1 MTIREKLHSIGII
14 PVIKIHDAEKA
25 VPLARALY
33 AGGLP
38 AAEVTFRTE
47 AAAEAIRRI
56 REQVPEV
63 CVCAGTVLNVETAER
78 AVEPARRRSSARA
91 RTRRSWPGASK
102 MGVPVIPGCATPT
115 EVEAC
120 MRMGLD
126 FVKLFPAEVVG
137 GVAMLK
143 ALSGPYG
150 GMAFMPTG
158 GVNPR
163 NAASYLAQKNVVCC
177 GGSWMVPEKLLESGD
192 FAAIEAAC
200 ARSGG
205 DRAEPVAR
213 EKRGL
218 HLKTHES
225 GQARLQG
232 NPPAAAPV
240 FSSGLRERGAGD
252 DHPAPDAPVYV
263 WNPKRNLRPRHRRIL
278 STTRD
283 KS

>member
-78 AVEPARRRSSARA
+78 AVEA
-91 RTRRSWPGASK
+91 GASAIISPGTNPEVVAWCLK

-177 GGSWMVPEKLLESGD
+177 GGSWMVPEKPLESGD
-192 FAAIEAAC
+192 FAAIEQLARVAAEI
-200 ARSGG
+200 ARN
-205 DRAEPVAR
+205 R
-213 EKRGL
+213 
-218 HLKTHES
+218 
-225 GQARLQG
+225 
-232 NPPAAAPV
+232 
-240 FSSGLRERGAGD
+240 
-252 DHPAPDAPVYV
+252 
-263 WNPKRNLRPRHRRIL
+263 
-278 STTRD
+278 
-283 KS
+283 

>member
-1 MTIREKLHSIGII
+1 MENGAGKCSRVKIRGFTLVR
-14 PVIKIHDAEKA
+14 PPARNRPCKA
-25 VPLARALY
+25 
-33 AGGLP
+33 

-78 AVEPARRRSSARA
+78 AVEA
-91 RTRRSWPGASK
+91 GASAIISPGTNPEVVAWCLK

-192 FAAIEAAC
+192 FAAIEQL
-200 ARSGG
+200 
-205 DRAEPVAR
+205 AR
-213 EKRGL
+213 E
-218 HLKTHES
+218 
-225 GQARLQG
+225 
-232 NPPAAAPV
+232 AAEIAQN
-240 FSSGLRERGAGD
+240 R
-252 DHPAPDAPVYV
+252 
-263 WNPKRNLRPRHRRIL
+263 
-278 STTRD
+278 
-283 KS
+283 